1 MQKRGLAIFFG
12 SVIALAIAY
21 AATYPRFE
29 DSPPAATPAPTPTS
43 APAGAS
49 APHAAQPAVGLSL
62 SGGFPSLPADGPLSW
77 ARLSPPQREALAP
90 FEHLWDGFSEAR
102 RRKWLKI
109 AARFPKMSPDEQKR
123 LHERMTQW
131 AGMTPEERRVA
142 RENYQ
147 ASKDLPA
154 QARERAWKDYQKL
167 PPEQK
172 ARLAAAER
180 HRRPTVVS
188 APPSGKSD
196 RDINRLVNAH
206 DRSAVPTLTPL
217 VPPSP
222 PAPGATGPGAPPPTT
237 AASGTLPQPA
247 AQPVSPADT
256 PSIYQGS

>member
-29 DSPPAATPAPTPTS
+29 ESPPAAAPVAAPTS
-43 APAGAS
+43 APAGVS
-49 APHAAQPAVGLSL
+49 APQAAQPAGGLSL
-62 SGGFPSLPADGPLSW
+62 PGGFAGLPADGPLSW
-77 ARLSPPQREALAP
+77 ARLTPPQRVALAP

-109 AARFPKMSPDEQKR
+109 AARFPKMSADEQKR

-131 AGMTPEERRVA
+131 AEMTPEQRRVA

-147 ASKDLPA
+147 VSKDLTA

-167 PPEQK
+167 SPEQK

-206 DRSAVPTLTPL
+206 DRTAVPALVPLAPPASGAASAV
-217 VPPSP
+217 
-222 PAPGATGPGAPPPTT
+222 PPTT
-237 AASGTLPQPA
+237 AASGTLAPPA
-247 AQPVSPADT
+247 ERPVWPADT
-256 PSIYQGS
+256 QSIYQGS